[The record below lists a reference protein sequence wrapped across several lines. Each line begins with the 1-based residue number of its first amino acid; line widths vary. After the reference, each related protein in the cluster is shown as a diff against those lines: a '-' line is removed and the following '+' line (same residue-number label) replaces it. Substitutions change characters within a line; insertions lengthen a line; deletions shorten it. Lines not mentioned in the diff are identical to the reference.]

1 MKKVLS
7 DISFYFL
14 RGFLFI
20 LGKMPLELHYF
31 NAIWISAL
39 IRKVFRY
46 RVPLVEENLSYAFP
60 EKSEEQRRQI
70 LKDFYRHFAEVF
82 VEAIWFGSCTDRKRV
97 VKSHIVELGD
107 MTQMGEALQKAP
119 GAMVMCTHAGNW
131 ELQGGIELFDP
142 DYGANPV
149 KGEHFCMV
157 YRRLSSALW
166 DRVMKDNRCTPTK
179 KIHNQEGYIE
189 SQSMVRYV
197 ITHQDRAK
205 MYNIITDQRPY
216 FSAPSFIRVKFMN
229 RECNTMSAAA
239 TLAVKMSMP
248 VFFAHMLR
256 KPGFGYTLDY
266 EMICPDAS
274 AMDAGQIMKR
284 YYELLEADIRKQPEN
299 YLWTHNRW
307 WVG

>member
-1 MKKVLS
+1 MKKFFS

-14 RGFLFI
+14 RGLLFV
-20 LGKMPLELHYF
+20 LGKLPLELHYF
-31 NAIWISAL
+31 NAIWLSVL

-46 RVPLVEENLSYAFP
+46 RVSLVAENLSYAFP

-82 VEAIWFGSCTDRKRV
+82 AEAIWFGSCTDRKRV

-107 MTQMGEALQKAP
+107 MTQIGEALQKAP
-119 GAMVMCTHAGNW
+119 GVMVMCSHAGNW
-131 ELQGGIELFDP
+131 ELQGGVELFVD
-142 DYGANPV
+142 DYGRNPI
-149 KGEHFCMV
+149 KGEDVCVV

-166 DRVMKDNRCTPTK
+166 DRVLGDSRCTPTK

-189 SQSMVRYV
+189 SKSIVRYV
-197 ITHQDRAK
+197 VTHQDKAK
-205 MYNIITDQRPY
+205 MYNMITDQRPY
-216 FSAPSFIRVKFMN
+216 FSAPSYIRVNFMN
-229 RECNTMSAAA
+229 RWCNTMSAAA
-239 TLAVKMSMP
+239 NLAAKMSMP
-248 VFFAHMLR
+248 VFFSHMLR
-256 KPGFGYTLDY
+256 KPGFGYTLEY

-274 AMDAGQIMKR
+274 KADVEQIMKK

-307 WVG
+307 WWQ